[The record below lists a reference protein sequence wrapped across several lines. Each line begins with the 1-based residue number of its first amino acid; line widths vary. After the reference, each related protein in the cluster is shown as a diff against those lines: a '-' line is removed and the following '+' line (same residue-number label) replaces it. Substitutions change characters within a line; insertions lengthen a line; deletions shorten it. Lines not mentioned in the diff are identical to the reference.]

1 MPQEAAVKTQ
11 CQCQQVLQVQ
21 PKIQLQGKITYTTI
35 AAKTRRLRGKLT
47 RYEKRYEISTE
58 RLVREFDNDE
68 IRPTREII
76 EWYHSHYSLKSL
88 NERIAANGTPP
99 PAAGS
104 PTDAADDTIGA
115 TQPCYGAERE
125 AAVKTQCLCPCCQVL
140 QVQPKIQLQGKVTHT
155 TPQAE
160 RRRLR
165 RKLKRYEKRYAI
177 STEQLVREFDND
189 EIRPT
194 REIVDWYLSYYALKS
209 LLEWMSTNGTPSTAT
224 ASSMKPA
231 SANTPS

>member
-1 MPQEAAVKTQ
+1 MKAQ
-11 CQCQQVLQVQ
+11 CLCACRQVLQVQ
-21 PKIQLQGKITYTTI
+21 PKIQLHGKVTRTTPQ
-35 AAKTRRLRGKLT
+35 AEWRRLRGKLA
-47 RYEKRYEISTE
+47 RYGKRYEISTE

-76 EWYHSHYSLKSL
+76 DWYFSYYDLNSLLEWFS
-88 NERIAANGTPP
+88 ANGAP
-99 PAAGS
+99 PAADGS
-104 PTDAADDTIGA
+104 PTDAADDTMGA
-115 TQPCYGAERE
+115 TQPRYGAERE
-125 AAVKTQCLCPCCQVL
+125 AAVKTQCHCPCHQVL

-194 REIVDWYLSYYALKS
+194 REIVDWYLSYYGLKF
-209 LLEWMSTNGTPSTAT
+209 LLEETPTNGTPLTDTS
-224 ASSMKPA
+224 SSMKPG
-231 SANTPS
+231 

>member
-1 MPQEAAVKTQ
+1 MKAQ
-11 CQCQQVLQVQ
+11 CLCACRQVLQVQ
-21 PKIQLQGKITYTTI
+21 PKIQLQGKVTRTTPQ
-35 AAKTRRLRGKLT
+35 AYRRRLQRKLK

-58 RLVREFDNDE
+58 RVVREFDNDE

-76 EWYHSHYSLKSL
+76 DWYLSYYALKRHYARMS
-88 NERIAANGTPP
+88 ANGTPP

-104 PTDAADDTIGA
+104 QTDAADDTMGA
-115 TQPCYGAERE
+115 TQPRYGAERE
-125 AAVKTQCLCPCCQVL
+125 AAVKTQCRCTCHQVL

-165 RKLKRYEKRYAI
+165 RKLKRYEKRYEI
-177 STEQLVREFDND
+177 STERLVREFDND

-194 REIVDWYLSYYALKS
+194 REIIDWYHSYYDLKS

-224 ASSMKPA
+224 ASSMKPG
-231 SANTPS
+231 

>member
-1 MPQEAAVKTQ
+1 MKAQ
-11 CQCQQVLQVQ
+11 CPCPCRQVLQVQ
-21 PKIQLQGKITYTTI
+21 PKIQLQGKVTHTTPQ
-35 AAKTRRLRGKLT
+35 AERRRLRQKLT

-68 IRPTREII
+68 IRPTREIVD
-76 EWYHSHYSLKSL
+76 WYLSYYALKRHY
-88 NERIAANGTPP
+88 ERMAANGASA

-115 TQPCYGAERE
+115 VQQRYGAARE
-125 AAVKTQCLCPCCQVL
+125 AAVKTQCLCPCHQVL

-194 REIVDWYLSYYALKS
+194 REIVDWYHSYYALKS

-231 SANTPS
+231 SANTLS

>member
-11 CQCQQVLQVQ
+11 CRCTCHQVLQVQ
-21 PKIQLQGKITYTTI
+21 PKIQLQGKVTRTTI
-35 AAKTRRLRGKLT
+35 AAKTRRLRQKLT

-76 EWYHSHYSLKSL
+76 DWYHSYYSLKSL
-88 NERIAANGTPP
+88 IERMSANGTPP
-99 PAAGS
+99 SAGGS
-104 PTDAADDTIGA
+104 PTDAADDTMRA
-115 TQPCYGAERE
+115 TQPRYGAERE
-125 AAVKTQCLCPCCQVL
+125 AAVKTQCRCTCHQVL
-140 QVQPKIQLQGKVTHT
+140 QVQPKIQLQGKVTRT

-165 RKLKRYEKRYAI
+165 RKLKRYEKRYEI
-177 STEQLVREFDND
+177 STERLVREFDND

-194 REIVDWYLSYYALKS
+194 REIIDWYHSYYDLKS

-224 ASSMKPA
+224 ASSMKPG
-231 SANTPS
+231 

>member
-1 MPQEAAVKTQ
+1 MPQEAAVKAQ
-11 CQCQQVLQVQ
+11 CLCTCRQVLQVQ
-21 PKIQLQGKITYTTI
+21 PKIQLQGKVTRTTPQ
-35 AAKTRRLRGKLT
+35 AERRRLRRKLA

-68 IRPTREII
+68 IRPTREIVD
-76 EWYHSHYSLKSL
+76 WYHSYYALKSL
-88 NERIAANGTPP
+88 LEWFAANGAPAT
-99 PAAGS
+99 AAGS

-115 TQPCYGAERE
+115 TQPRYGAERE
-125 AAVKTQCLCPCCQVL
+125 AAVKTQCLCTCQQVL

-165 RKLKRYEKRYAI
+165 RKLKRYEKRYEI
-177 STEQLVREFDND
+177 STERLVREFDND

-194 REIVDWYLSYYALKS
+194 REIIDWYHSYYDLKS

-224 ASSMKPA
+224 ASSMKPG
-231 SANTPS
+231 